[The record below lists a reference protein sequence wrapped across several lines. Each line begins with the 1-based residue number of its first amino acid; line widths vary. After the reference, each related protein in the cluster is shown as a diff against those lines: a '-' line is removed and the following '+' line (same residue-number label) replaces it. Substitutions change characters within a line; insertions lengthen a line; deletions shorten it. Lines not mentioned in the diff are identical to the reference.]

1 MISKNIMITNSSG
14 LHARPASLWVQLA
27 SRYKSSI
34 KIRSKDSEV
43 DGKSIL
49 GILSLGLTSGSQFQL
64 IVEGADELEAAE
76 NLVALV
82 NNLEN
87 QGEYDEK

>member
-1 MISKNIMITNSSG
+1 MILKDITITNSSG
-14 LHARPASLWVQLA
+14 LHARPASLWVQMA

-34 KIRSKDSEV
+34 KIKTNDSEV

-49 GILSLGLTSGSQFQL
+49 GILSLGLSSGSQFQL
-64 IVEGADELEAAE
+64 IVDGADEQEAAE
-76 NLVALV
+76 NLEALV

-87 QGEYDEK
+87 QGE